1 MSPAAN
7 APRSDPFWDLDG
19 AGARRSRRRRQI
31 IRAAIAILIAALA
44 IVLAVT
50 LAARIPE
57 MDPGFVREA
66 GRPLL
71 AAAVLSLLAAAVL
84 IGLARMRRPASR

>member
-1 MSPAAN
+1 MSPVARAH
-7 APRSDPFWDLDG
+7 RSDPFWDLDG
-19 AGARRSRRRRQI
+19 AGARRSRRRRQAT
-31 IRAAIAILIAALA
+31 RLAIGALMAALA
-44 IVLAVT
+44 VVLAAT

-84 IGLARMRRPASR
+84 IGLSRMRRATSR